1 MNSNQNRFEEEI
13 ELIDILRVIW
23 KWKYLIVVG
32 TLLFS
37 VAAAIVSLKMT
48 KIYRVDMILSP
59 GILRIEEG
67 GKQIYIDSPQNIQAL
82 IEEGTFDTQILQ
94 NISNPEDNDLPKSLI
109 FNVNIPKNSNTLKVS
124 YQTSNIDRGF
134 TILETLS
141 KLLINTYS
149 SLVRYYKS
157 EAEMQIQLKNSEML
171 RWHNAIKEV
180 GNNIAAI
187 KAEEESEIK
196 KIDYEMANLGVEIE
210 TKNRKIANLEKGI
223 SETQAEIGR
232 INKNTDLLIEERNKF
247 LSTTKSENDVLSS
260 LVYSNTILQ
269 NIGYLNSLKGNIN
282 NNNNIIYQETFQIE
296 TAMNTIKN
304 LTSQKDSLKKQTKY
318 KIENLK
324 TQIEDFENRKKDV
337 LQEINDLE
345 LKNDNIQ
352 NIKILQPPVSTPF
365 PVKPRIKLNVLL
377 AAAVSFFT
385 MIFLIFLLEYI
396 AKHKG
401 IRKD

>member
-1 MNSNQNRFEEEI
+1 
-13 ELIDILRVIW
+13 
-23 KWKYLIVVG
+23 
-32 TLLFS
+32 
-37 VAAAIVSLKMT
+37 
-48 KIYRVDMILSP
+48 MILSP
-59 GILRIEEG
+59 GILRIEEN

-94 NISNPEDNDLPKSLI
+94 NISNPEDNDLPKSLV
-109 FNVNIPKNSNTLKVS
+109 FNVNIPKSSNTLKVS
-124 YQTSNIDRGF
+124 YQTSKIDRGL

-149 SLVRYYKS
+149 SLVSYYKS
-157 EAEMQIQLKNSEML
+157 EAEMQIQLKNTEML
-171 RWHNAIKEV
+171 KLHNDIKEV

-196 KIDYEMANLGVEIE
+196 KIDYQMANLEAEIQ
-210 TKNRKIANLEKGI
+210 TRKRKIANLEEGI
-223 SETQAEIGR
+223 SETQSEIGR

-282 NNNNIIYQETFQIE
+282 NSNNLIYQERLQIE

-304 LTSQKDSLKKQTKY
+304 LASQKDSLKKQTKY
-318 KIENLK
+318 KIEDLK
-324 TQIEDFENRKKDV
+324 TKIEDFENSKKDV
-337 LQEINDLE
+337 MQQVKDLQ

-365 PVKPRIKLNVLL
+365 PVKPRIKRNVVL
-377 AAAVSFFT
+377 ATALGCFAMV
-385 MIFLIFLLEYI
+385 FLAFLLEYI
-396 AKHKG
+396 LKHKC
-401 IRKD
+401 INKE